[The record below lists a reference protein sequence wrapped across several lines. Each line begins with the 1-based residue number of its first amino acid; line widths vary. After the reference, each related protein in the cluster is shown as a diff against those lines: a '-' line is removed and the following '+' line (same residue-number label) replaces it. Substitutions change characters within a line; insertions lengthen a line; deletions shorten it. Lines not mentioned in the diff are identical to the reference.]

1 MWFWNHLVERASGGF
16 AATDKPIN
24 ANKLFFER
32 SIDMSFLDNL
42 KKKRAAE
49 KAAAEKPAE
58 AAVPAVEPEEEQPVK
73 KANPLA
79 ALKAKKKAPEGEA
92 PKGGSSLL
100 ERMKAKKKAQE
111 EEKTEEKI
119 EEKEELKE
127 EKKPSLQERA
137 EAIVAEKLQEAKEEA
152 PAVDDPAVVDAENE
166 ADKKAEEKAEAEAEE
181 AKPEAVAEETDD
193 TEEEKPAEE
202 KTEEKPKK
210 RRRRRKSAEKSEEMK
225 ETEEASEEE
234 PTEDKEDKKPAK
246 KQDIK
251 VHEYVANYDILG
263 KKVSYDDMAGAVM
276 DYFID
281 DNWKA
286 IQDELTEKMNA
297 IRIEPDMNPGTLKYA
312 LAELNNL
319 NDEISA
325 AYVEQ
330 KQILDMLTDK
340 EFGAATA
347 IMAMNQKGANSEE
360 RKANGFAALT
370 RAKFGGEEEVN
381 LIALINAVK
390 ARFVFLNSLSKR
402 IQYKSNTCITMSGA
416 MKMEASLMA

>member
-1 MWFWNHLVERASGGF
+1 MWYWNHWIEGG
-16 AATDKPIN
+16 N
-24 ANKLFFER
+24 N
-32 SIDMSFLDNL
+32 MSFLDNL

-49 KAAAEKPAE
+49 KAAAETPALATAPATE
-58 AAVPAVEPEEEQPVK
+58 GPKEEEPAVK
-73 KANPLA
+73 KVNPLA
-79 ALKAKKKAPEGEA
+79 ALKAKKATPAAEGET
-92 PKGGSSLL
+92 PKTSSLL
-100 ERMKAKKKAQE
+100 ERMKAKRKAQDTEAEAKAE
-111 EEKTEEKI
+111 EPKQEET
-119 EEKEELKE
+119 KE
-127 EKKPSLQERA
+127 EKKTSLQERA
-137 EAIVAEKLQEAKEEA
+137 EAIVAEKLKDKAPEA
-152 PAVDDPAVVDAENE
+152 DDPAVVDTENE
-166 ADKKAEEKAEAEAEE
+166 ADKKAEEAEE
-181 AKPEAVAEETDD
+181 AMSEEAVAEAEPEEPS
-193 TEEEKPAEE
+193 EEEQSEQEE
-202 KTEEKPKK
+202 AASEESAQEEAKEEEEKPKK
-210 RRRRRKSAEKSEEMK
+210 RRRRKSSKK
-225 ETEEASEEE
+225 EEE
-234 PTEDKEDKKPAK
+234 PVEEAPVEEQPKQGKKQ
-246 KQDIK
+246 QDIK

-281 DNWKA
+281 DDWKA
-286 IQDELTEKMNA
+286 IQDDLTEKMNN

-347 IMAMNQKGANSEE
+347 LMAMNQRGSNSEE

-370 RAKFGGEEEVN
+370 HAKFGGDDEVN

-416 MKMEASLMA
+416 MKMEQSLMVGAQIA